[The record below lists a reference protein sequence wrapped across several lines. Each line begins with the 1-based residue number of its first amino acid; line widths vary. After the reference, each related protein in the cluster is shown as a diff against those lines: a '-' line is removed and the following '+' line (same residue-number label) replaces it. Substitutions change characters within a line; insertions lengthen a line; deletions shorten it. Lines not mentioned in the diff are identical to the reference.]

1 MTDQTYTA
9 GERRRSLGAVITSSF
24 AVGLHFGI
32 LMPLVALVLAR
43 DGVGTLAIGLNTA
56 MQPLAMLLLGPFI
69 ARIAGRLGTLASLY
83 GGLAVTAGA
92 ILVMPFVPGL
102 GLWFVLRFLAGVGMA
117 LPWLVGE
124 TWINTVAEDT
134 SRGRVVAFYTTAFYG
149 GLAAGPLV
157 LQASGTEGWTPFL
170 AAAGSLV
177 LAGLAIHLYRGL
189 APAMPTRP
197 RLGLRQ
203 AARLA
208 PLVVAAALLA
218 GFVEVGAY
226 ALLPLYALRSGLG
239 QAEAIATLP
248 VFTLG
253 AIVLQAPLGL
263 FADRLDRRRLL
274 MACALGSILCAAVLP
289 GAIGVPLLLWPL
301 LVLWGG
307 LALGFYTLGLA
318 LLGQRFPPADL
329 AVANA
334 LFILAFEA
342 GNVLGPASAGA
353 AMDLWDPH
361 GLLLALGLAAALF
374 LAVAAALPDSG
385 QDWRVREPLER

>member
-9 GERRRSLGAVITSSF
+9 GERRRSLGAVIASSF

-32 LMPLVALVLAR
+32 LMPLVALVLER
-43 DGVGTLAIGLNTA
+43 DGVGTAAIGLNAA
-56 MQPLAMLLLGPFI
+56 MQPLAMLLLVPFI

-83 GGLAVTAGA
+83 GGLAVTAGV
-92 ILVMPFVPGL
+92 ILAMPLVPVL
-102 GLWFVLRFLAGVGMA
+102 GVWFLLRFLAGVGMA

-124 TWINTVAEDT
+124 TWINTVAEET

-149 GLAAGPLV
+149 GLVAGPLV
-157 LQASGTEGWTPFL
+157 LQATGTEGWMPFL

-177 LAGLAIHLYRGL
+177 LAGLPIHLYRGL
-189 APAMPTRP
+189 APAMPARP

-203 AARLA
+203 AARIA

-218 GFVEVGAY
+218 GFVEVGTY

-239 QAEAIATLP
+239 QAEALATLP

-274 MACALGSILCAAVLP
+274 M
-289 GAIGVPLLLWPL
+289 
-301 LVLWGG
+301 
-307 LALGFYTLGLA
+307 
-318 LLGQRFPPADL
+318 
-329 AVANA
+329 
-334 LFILAFEA
+334 
-342 GNVLGPASAGA
+342 
-353 AMDLWDPH
+353 
-361 GLLLALGLAAALF
+361 
-374 LAVAAALPDSG
+374 
-385 QDWRVREPLER
+385 